1 VACGSLN
8 YEVQHLK
15 NLKTKKQLNALVV
28 VSKWKITIINKDGKD
43 SKDSND
49 NNDNNIV
56 M

>member
-1 VACGSLN
+1 
-8 YEVQHLK
+8 
-15 NLKTKKQLNALVV
+15 V